1 MKQSIPIKTNEQLSN
16 YTYFFSNP
24 AFRTGPFPHVA
35 LSGRNHGSHNQTC
48 VLPGA
53 GRGWPLRTKKCWNFM
68 EPHHCWQIINN
79 NLYIYIHISISI
91 IYKILMSGE
100 EKKNTFLFG
109 GDFPTHHVMSRP
121 GKVSWLLVSWLGR
134 ADVPSVRTWAGH
146 GASLGVL
153 GDSPLEN
160 RKLRIWLVTLW

>member
-68 EPHHCWQIINN
+68 EPHHYWQIINN
-79 NLYIYIHISISI
+79 N
-91 IYKILMSGE
+91 
-100 EKKNTFLFG
+100 
-109 GDFPTHHVMSRP
+109 
-121 GKVSWLLVSWLGR
+121 
-134 ADVPSVRTWAGH
+134 
-146 GASLGVL
+146 
-153 GDSPLEN
+153 
-160 RKLRIWLVTLW
+160 